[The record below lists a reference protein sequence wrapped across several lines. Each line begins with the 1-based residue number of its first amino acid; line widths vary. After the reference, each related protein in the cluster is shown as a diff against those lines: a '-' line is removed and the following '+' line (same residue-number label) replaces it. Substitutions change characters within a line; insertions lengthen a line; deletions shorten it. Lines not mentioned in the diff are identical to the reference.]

1 MYLLAAGTLCLFI
14 CCPGIGIENCI
25 LRIYY
30 HPLCSWLAL
39 QIVIYL
45 HIEQRCRQ
53 SGEGICRFCDPIY
66 THECK
71 RHNPDHHQHCLES
84 HRAILGCSPR
94 SCSRSRQRFR
104 FLVHVCL
111 QSIILGCIMIHSLIC
126 SSYNCGLDYRSL
138 KQDDL
143 RFSGRILQHRSNFFP
158 YSYRSRSSTGPQI
171 SRNSMGRRQRRRL
184 RSLSQ
189 TLTHDLIGKSGK
201 FFNDKDTRSS
211 LRKRYSFHYKIK
223 KRPIQLWTLKQE
235 METDDDHATM
245 RESFSLVQD
254 IVFLVTQ
261 TYFLLISRK
270 IWLKIC
276 GKPCNL
282 VWFFW

>member
-1 MYLLAAGTLCLFI
+1 MTFSAQKDKKIKKFQYRRYSILRIRYLILFDTVRKFKI
-14 CCPGIGIENCI
+14 STFDLSRYDITRLIGIENCI
-25 LRIYY
+25 LRTYY
-30 HPLCSWLAL
+30 QPLCSWLAL
-39 QIVIYL
+39 QVVIYL

-143 RFSGRILQHRSNFFP
+143 RFSGRILQHRSNFFLSP
-158 YSYRSRSSTGPQI
+158 FRCGSSTGPQI
-171 SRNSMGRRQRRRL
+171 SQNCMGRRQHRAL

-201 FFNDKDTRSS
+201 CFNDKDTKS
-211 LRKRYSFHYKIK
+211 L
-223 KRPIQLWTLKQE
+223 L
-235 METDDDHATM
+235 
-245 RESFSLVQD
+245 
-254 IVFLVTQ
+254 
-261 TYFLLISRK
+261 
-270 IWLKIC
+270 
-276 GKPCNL
+276 
-282 VWFFW
+282 